1 MIAKHGEHRLA
12 SAKQKE
18 VTTMQ
23 APSIDTL
30 TTRFCRALG
39 EDTGRHPI
47 PSLPSTWRVTLG
59 SQQVTVTAVYRSI
72 SSHGVLAF
80 KDGGQ
85 LIKAQRQ

>member
-1 MIAKHGEHRLA
+1 MP
-12 SAKQKE
+12 
-18 VTTMQ
+18 
-23 APSIDTL
+23 APSIDTR

-59 SQQVTVTAVYRSI
+59 SQQVTVTAVYSSI
-72 SSHGVLAF
+72 NSHGVLAS
-80 KDGGQ
+80 KDGGK